1 MNTGLYYLSKVP
13 YKVQVQ
19 ILKNITE
26 YSMRTGRDWTI
37 SKDLQKLYRSYRSF
51 IHTTF
56 VWSDTP
62 EGTTYWQENVIKYS
76 TL

>member
-19 ILKNITE
+19 ILKGITE
-26 YSMRTGRDWTI
+26 SSMRIGSTI
-37 SKDLQKLYRSYRSF
+37 SKDLQKLYPSYPSF
-51 IHTTF
+51 IYDIF

-62 EGTTYWQENVIKYS
+62 EGVTYWQENVIKYS

>member
-19 ILKNITE
+19 ILKGITE
-26 YSMRTGRDWTI
+26 SSMRTGSTI
-37 SKDLQKLYRSYRSF
+37 SKDLQKLYPSYPSF
-51 IHTTF
+51 IHATF
-56 VWSDTP
+56 VWSNTP
-62 EGTTYWQENVIKYS
+62 EGHTYWQENVIKYS